1 MARLTGIISKLNGS
15 AGNLTF
21 RQNGGQTIVS
31 EKITQTTNARTECQQ
46 KHRMKW
52 ANIIREYQV
61 LQPYMKLAFGG
72 TRNGRNDYNKFM
84 STNLSMTPVYLTKA
98 EVNAGMCIVA
108 PYEITHGTVRSI
120 AVSGKGNKA
129 VTDIRLG
136 TLNITETTTVAE
148 FSNAVVQNNKQFYY
162 GDQITY
168 FLVHQVVNEVTN
180 IPMAEVDACC
190 IVLNKSSEAKL
201 LSLVDVR
208 GFSVQE
214 EHLAAQADND
224 FGNHGMVWIHSRKQS
239 GKTLVSTQNLVCEN
253 SLLTEYQSKEAYMN
267 AVLSYGGAKDAFLT
281 PSYKVSSGSLKP
293 SASVPSNPTP
303 SNPDPVNPDPVKP
316 NPVDPNPVNPD
327 PVKPTPSGKKVL
339 SLTAIP
345 AEGGTMVGAGTY
357 DAGSEV
363 KAEAIANEG
372 FKFRD
377 WEDGDSFP
385 NRDVILN
392 EDLSLTA
399 RFDPITEGADKGNE
413 SDNGGNQ
420 ENEGEPGN
428 TGESGNTG
436 EPGNTGGQEN
446 AGDSANSGE

>member
-15 AGNLTF
+15 VGNLTF

-31 EKITQTTNARTECQQ
+31 EKITQTTNAKTELQQ
-46 KHRMKW
+46 KQRLKW

-108 PYEITHGTVRSI
+108 PYEITHGTIRSI
-120 AVSGKGNKA
+120 AVSGKGKKA

-148 FSNAVVQNNKQFYY
+148 FSNAVVLNNKLYNY

-190 IVLNKSSEAKL
+190 IVLDKSSEAKL

-214 EHLAAQADND
+214 KHLAAQADND

-239 GKTLVSTQNLVCEN
+239 AKTLVSTQNLICEN
-253 SLLTEYQSKEAYMN
+253 SLLTVYQSKEAYTD
-267 AVLSYGGAKDAFLT
+267 AILSYGGAKEAFLT
-281 PSYKVSSGSLKP
+281 PSYKVSSGNLKP

-303 SNPDPVNPDPVKP
+303 SNPDPVKP

-327 PVKPTPSGKKVL
+327 PVKPTPGGKKVL

-363 KAEAIANEG
+363 KAEAIANED

-420 ENEGEPGN
+420 ENG
-428 TGESGNTG
+428 G

>member
-31 EKITQTTNARTECQQ
+31 EKITQTTNAKTELQQ
-46 KHRMKW
+46 KQRLKW

-108 PYEITHGTVRSI
+108 PYEITHGTIRSI
-120 AVSGKGNKA
+120 AVSGKGKKA

-136 TLNITETTTVAE
+136 TLNITKTTSVAE
-148 FSNAVVQNNKQFYY
+148 FSNAVVQNNKLYNY

-190 IVLNKSSEAKL
+190 IVLDKSSEAKL
-201 LSLVDVR
+201 LSLVDAR

-224 FGNHGMVWIHSRKQS
+224 FGDHGMVWIHSRKQS
-239 GKTLVSTQNLVCEN
+239 CKTLISTQCLICEN
-253 SLLTEYQSKEAYMN
+253 NLLAEYQSEEAYQD
-267 AVLSYGGAKDAFLT
+267 AVDSYGG
-281 PSYKVSSGSLKP
+281 VSDVYL
-293 SASVPSNPTP
+293 
-303 SNPDPVNPDPVKP
+303 
-316 NPVDPNPVNPD
+316 
-327 PVKPTPSGKKVL
+327 TPSGKLKPTSTSSSPVKP
-339 SLTAIP
+339 STP
-345 AEGGTMVGAGTY
+345 S
-357 DAGSEV
+357 DGS
-363 KAEAIANEG
+363 
-372 FKFRD
+372 
-377 WEDGDSFP
+377 DSS
-385 NRDVILN
+385 D
-392 EDLSLTA
+392 
-399 RFDPITEGADKGNE
+399 
-413 SDNGGNQ
+413 SDNPSTLSNSDSDSSD
-420 ENEGEPGN
+420 GE
-428 TGESGNTG
+428 TIE
-436 EPGNTGGQEN
+436 
-446 AGDSANSGE
+446 A

>member
-31 EKITQTTNARTECQQ
+31 EKITQTTNAKTELQQ

-108 PYEITHGTVRSI
+108 PYEITHGSVKSI
-120 AVSGKGNKA
+120 CVSGKGKKA
-129 VTDIRLG
+129 VTDISLG

-148 FSNAVVQNNKQFYY
+148 FSNAVIQNNKLYNY

-168 FLVHQVVNEVTN
+168 FLVYQVVNEVTN

-201 LSLVDVR
+201 LSLVDAR

-214 EHLAAQADND
+214 GFLAAQANND
-224 FGNHGMVWIHSRKQS
+224 FGDHGMVWIHSRKQN
-239 GKTLVSTQNLVCEN
+239 GKTLISTQCLICEN
-253 SLLTEYQSKEAYMN
+253 NLLEVYQSEDAYQD
-267 AVLSYGGAKDAFLT
+267 AVDSYGG
-281 PSYKVSSGSLKP
+281 VSDVYL
-293 SASVPSNPTP
+293 
-303 SNPDPVNPDPVKP
+303 
-316 NPVDPNPVNPD
+316 
-327 PVKPTPSGKKVL
+327 TPSGKLKPT
-339 SLTAIP
+339 SISSSISP
-345 AEGGTMVGAGTY
+345 KPSKPSGGSSSNTENSGSTGNPGST
-357 DAGSEV
+357 GSE
-363 KAEAIANEG
+363 E
-372 FKFRD
+372 
-377 WEDGDSFP
+377 
-385 NRDVILN
+385 
-392 EDLSLTA
+392 
-399 RFDPITEGADKGNE
+399 
-413 SDNGGNQ
+413 DNGAL
-420 ENEGEPGN
+420 EV
-428 TGESGNTG
+428 
-436 EPGNTGGQEN
+436 
-446 AGDSANSGE
+446 

>member
-84 STNLSMTPVYLTKA
+84 STNLSMAPVYLTKA
-98 EVNAGMCIVA
+98 GANAGMCIVA
-108 PYEITHGTVRSI
+108 PYEITHGTIRSI
-120 AVSGKGNKA
+120 AVSGKGKKA

-148 FSNAVVQNNKQFYY
+148 FSNAVVLNNKLYNY

-190 IVLNKSSEAKL
+190 IVLDKSSEAKL

-214 EHLAAQADND
+214 KHLAAQADND

-239 GKTLVSTQNLVCEN
+239 AKTLVSTQNLICEN
-253 SLLTEYQSKEAYMN
+253 SLLTVYQSKEAYTD
-267 AVLSYGGAKDAFLT
+267 AILSYGGAKEAFLT
-281 PSYKVSSGSLKP
+281 PSYKVSSGNLKP

-303 SNPDPVNPDPVKP
+303 SNPDPVKP

-327 PVKPTPSGKKVL
+327 PVKPTPGGKKVL

-363 KAEAIANEG
+363 KAEAIANED

-420 ENEGEPGN
+420 ENG
-428 TGESGNTG
+428 G

>member
-31 EKITQTTNARTECQQ
+31 EKITQTTNAKTELQQ
-46 KHRMKW
+46 KQRLKW

-98 EVNAGMCIVA
+98 EVGAGMCIVA

-120 AVSGKGNKA
+120 AVSGKGKKA

-136 TLNITETTTVAE
+136 TLNITEASTVAE
-148 FSNAVVQNNKQFYY
+148 FSNAVVQNNKLYNY

-190 IVLNKSSEAKL
+190 IVLDKSSEAKL
-201 LSLVDVR
+201 LSLVDAR

-224 FGNHGMVWIHSRKQS
+224 FGDHGMVWIHSRKPG
-239 GKTLVSTQNLVCEN
+239 GKTLISTQCLICEN
-253 SLLTEYQSKEAYMN
+253 YLLAEYQSEEAYQD
-267 AVLSYGGAKDAFLT
+267 AVDSYGG
-281 PSYKVSSGSLKP
+281 VSDVYL
-293 SASVPSNPTP
+293 
-303 SNPDPVNPDPVKP
+303 
-316 NPVDPNPVNPD
+316 
-327 PVKPTPSGKKVL
+327 TPSGKLKPTSTS
-339 SLTAIP
+339 SLPVKP
-345 AEGGTMVGAGTY
+345 AKPSTPS
-357 DAGSEV
+357 DGS
-363 KAEAIANEG
+363 
-372 FKFRD
+372 D
-377 WEDGDSFP
+377 
-385 NRDVILN
+385 
-392 EDLSLTA
+392 
-399 RFDPITEGADKGNE
+399 
-413 SDNGGNQ
+413 SDNPSTLSN
-420 ENEGEPGN
+420 PGN
-428 TGESGNTG
+428 DSSDGEDF
-436 EPGNTGGQEN
+436 E
-446 AGDSANSGE
+446 A

>member
-15 AGNLTF
+15 VGNLTF

-31 EKITQTTNARTECQQ
+31 EKITQTTNAKTELQQ
-46 KHRMKW
+46 KQRLKW

-108 PYEITHGTVRSI
+108 PYEITHGTIRSI
-120 AVSGKGNKA
+120 AVSGKGKKA

-148 FSNAVVQNNKQFYY
+148 FSNAVVLNNKLYNY

-190 IVLNKSSEAKL
+190 IVLDKSSEAKL

-214 EHLAAQADND
+214 KHLAAQADND

-239 GKTLVSTQNLVCEN
+239 AKTLVSTQNLICEN
-253 SLLTEYQSKEAYMN
+253 SLLTVYQSKEAYTD
-267 AVLSYGGAKDAFLT
+267 AILSYGGAKEAFLT

-303 SNPDPVNPDPVKP
+303 SNPDPVKP

-420 ENEGEPGN
+420 ENGGEPGN
-428 TGESGNTG
+428 TGEQENA
-436 EPGNTGGQEN
+436 GGQEN
-446 AGDSANSGE
+446 AGDSASSGE

>member
-31 EKITQTTNARTECQQ
+31 EKITQTTNAKTELQQ
-46 KHRMKW
+46 KQRLKW

-61 LQPYMKLAFGG
+61 LKPYMKLAFGG

-120 AVSGKGNKA
+120 AVSGKGKKA
-129 VTDIRLG
+129 VTDISLG

-214 EHLAAQADND
+214 GCLAAQADND
-224 FGNHGMVWIHSRKQS
+224 FGNHGMAWIHSRKQS
-239 GKTLVSTQNLVCEN
+239 GKTLISTQHLVCEN
-253 SLLTEYQSKEAYMN
+253 SLLTEYQSEETYMN
-267 AVLSYGGAKDAFLT
+267 AVLSYGGAKDAFLS
-281 PSYKVSSGSLKP
+281 PSYKVSSGGFKP
-293 SASVPSNPTP
+293 SASVPSTPIPSNPTP
-303 SNPDPVNPDPVKP
+303 SNPDPVNPDPVNPDPVKP

-339 SLTAIP
+339 TLTAIP

-372 FKFRD
+372 FKFRG

-420 ENEGEPGN
+420 ENGGEPGN
-428 TGESGNTG
+428 TGE
-436 EPGNTGGQEN
+436 QEN
-446 AGDSANSGE
+446 ASDSANSGE

>member
-15 AGNLTF
+15 VGNLTF

-31 EKITQTTNARTECQQ
+31 EKITQTTNAKTELQQ
-46 KHRMKW
+46 KQRLKW

-84 STNLSMTPVYLTKA
+84 STNLSMAPVYLTKA
-98 EVNAGMCIVA
+98 GANAGMCIVA

-214 EHLAAQADND
+214 KHLAAQADND

-239 GKTLVSTQNLVCEN
+239 AKTLVSTQNLICEN
-253 SLLTEYQSKEAYMN
+253 SLLTVYQSKEAYTD
-267 AVLSYGGAKDAFLT
+267 AILSYGGAKEAFLT
-281 PSYKVSSGSLKP
+281 PSYKVSSGNLKP

-303 SNPDPVNPDPVKP
+303 SNPDPVKP

-363 KAEAIANEG
+363 KAEAIANED

-420 ENEGEPGN
+420 ENG
-428 TGESGNTG
+428 G